1 LLQVRDGKVKP
12 LSPGEAGYAIRLS
25 GKTLL
30 DVRPESEYKKVN
42 VTSFS
47 SANLLDPSAPF
58 FLELMQCCDDYGF
71 GSPCSRSV

>member
-1 LLQVRDGKVKP
+1 MTPR
-12 LSPGEAGYAIRLS
+12 EAGYAIRLA

-47 SANLLDPSAPF
+47 SASLLDPPTPF
-58 FLELMQCCDDYGF
+58 FFQLMQCCHDYGF
-71 GSPCSRSV
+71 RSPFSLEFVIVNYS